1 MIRPA
6 SKNPLVIGR
15 AAALLV
21 LALAAASCA
30 AQTVPA
36 APFEPVVGQA
46 GKDVIWVPTPPI
58 LIERMLRMAQTT
70 ARDTVID
77 LGAGDGRI
85 AITAARDFGA
95 RSFGLEFNPDMVTL
109 SRREAEKAGVAN
121 RATFQEADIYKT
133 DFSHANVLTMYL
145 LPNINLDLR
154 PTILKMKPGTRVVS
168 HQFNMGDWT
177 PDDTS
182 DFSGRMAYMWIVPA
196 KVDGRWAIEIPGSPA
211 MHFTLALK
219 QEYQRVSGTAGPGK
233 TTFGLRDTVIQGA
246 QLRFSFVDDDGRLR
260 EFVATVNVD
269 AMNGEVRIDGAPGVR
284 FSALRSG
291 T

>member
-6 SKNPLVIGR
+6 SKSSQWIGR
-15 AAALLV
+15 AAALLA
-21 LALAAASCA
+21 LALTATTCA
-30 AQTVPA
+30 AQTAA
-36 APFEPVVGQA
+36 APFEPVIGQA

-95 RSFGLEFNPDMVTL
+95 RSYGLEFNPDMVAL
-109 SRREAEKAGVAN
+109 SRREADRAGVAN

-133 DFSHANVLTMYL
+133 DFSHATVLTMYL

-154 PTILKMKPGTRVVS
+154 PTILKLKPGTRVVS

-211 MHFTLALK
+211 MNFTLALK
-219 QEYQRVSGTAGPGK
+219 QEYQRVSGSAGPGN
-233 TTFGLRDTVIQGA
+233 TTFGLRDTVLKGA

-260 EFVATVNVD
+260 EFVAAVNGE
-269 AMNGEVRIDGAPGVR
+269 AMNGELRTDGAPGVR
-284 FSALRSG
+284 FSAHRSG
-291 T
+291 D